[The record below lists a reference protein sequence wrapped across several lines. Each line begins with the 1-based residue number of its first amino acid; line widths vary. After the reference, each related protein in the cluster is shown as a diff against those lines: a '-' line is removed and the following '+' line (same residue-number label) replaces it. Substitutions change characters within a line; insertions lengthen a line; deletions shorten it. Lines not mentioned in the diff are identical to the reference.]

1 MMKKNNIFSKG
12 LRWMHK
18 IVSCSIFLIGL
29 NTLVAQPV
37 QVGELITF
45 NDGSMGIVCYVDPDN
60 DQKGW
65 VVDLQDMP
73 ASYQL
78 YNRNTV
84 NSTPSMINR
93 NPNSLSL
100 SSWTAEGKANTLA
113 LYNMNNGS
121 YYSPAARAVD
131 PTSGWYIPDA
141 DQMMKLVGMV
151 PFLQQAFER
160 ADTGSITQ
168 LTQNGRH
175 YWTSTR
181 YSTSYFYYLYNY
193 STDQGGYLTTARPN
207 MNYYI
212 RRVRDF
218 DFGNEAHAYWVIQ
231 PKKDTINVKPE
242 VTTSYDAVVV
252 YLTDTFKV
260 SSSVVVHPTFNKDT
274 VYGDTVFVD
283 LPYYKPLHNVT
294 FHVTGPGNDTLYDTL
309 KTVNGCDSIQTV
321 ILRVRQPE
329 EIDIYDT
336 VCQSQVNS
344 YSGTLQPVASA
355 IFGQT
360 TLDSLIR
367 VSGHIFKEKVY
378 LKDALGN
385 DSTVNFYFTV
395 NPWTQKN
402 TTATVT
408 NWQGGSYNWHDS
420 LYTEPGSHA
429 VYTQA
434 SDGCDYL
441 DILHLV
447 ILDIDT
453 SDNEICLGD
462 SSNLKVSVT
471 KREMTAYSDLIP
483 HIPSVGDVLCTD
495 STVLSIDSFLNSG
508 KTAMGVV
515 FYIDEEEGYG
525 RAIALSN
532 AYSNSTMT
540 WSSNRVQYLTT
551 TYTFYPQA
559 SQDMN
564 GKANTNRIITIARN
578 YGNTAS
584 YAPAAHYCYYYNHT
598 NYSTGSNHQGW
609 YLPAAGE
616 MALVYS
622 NRVELNKTL
631 NLLRT
636 LNTQTRLLSNSSY
649 WTSSEYSTYY
659 AWFISNSGYLNYN
672 NYKYNN
678 YYYARPVIQFPLP

>member
-1 MMKKNNIFSKG
+1 MMKKNNRYIKG
-12 LRWMHK
+12 LRWVYKMML
-18 IVSCSIFLIGL
+18 CSIFLIGL

-37 QVGELITF
+37 QVGELLTF
-45 NDGSMGIVCYVDPDN
+45 ADGSKGIVCYVDPAN

-73 ASYQL
+73 TTYQL
-78 YNRNTV
+78 YNRNSVYT
-84 NSTPSMINR
+84 TPAMTNR
-93 NPNSLSL
+93 SPNSLSL
-100 SSWTAEGKANTLA
+100 YTWTAEGKANTNA
-113 LYNMNNGS
+113 LYKMNNGS
-121 YYSPAARAVD
+121 NYSPAARAVN
-131 PTSGWYIPDA
+131 PESGWYIPDA

-151 PFLQQAFER
+151 PFLKQAFER

-181 YSTSYFYYLYNY
+181 SSTSYFYYLYNY
-193 STDQGGYLTTARPN
+193 STTQGGYLNTARPN
-207 MNYYI
+207 ASYYI

-218 DFGNEAHAYWVIQ
+218 DFGNEAHAYWIIQ

-242 VTTSYDAVVV
+242 VTTTYEALVV
-252 YLTDTFKV
+252 YLTDTFTV
-260 SSSVVVHPTFNKDT
+260 QSSVIVYPTFNKDT

-283 LPYYKPLHNVT
+283 LPYDKLLHNVT

-321 ILRVRQPE
+321 ILHVRQPE

-336 VCQSQVNS
+336 VCQSQTHS
-344 YSGTLQPVASA
+344 YTGPLQPVAAA

-360 TLDSLIR
+360 TLDSLVR

-395 NPWTQKN
+395 NPWTRKDS
-402 TTATVT
+402 TVTVT
-408 NWQGGSYNWHDS
+408 NWQGASYNWHDS

-429 VYTQA
+429 FYTQET
-434 SDGCDYL
+434 DGCDYL
-441 DILHLV
+441 DVLHLV

-483 HIPSVGDVLCTD
+483 YVPYIGDVLCTD
-495 STVLSIDSFLNSG
+495 GTVLGVDSFLNSG
-508 KTAMGVV
+508 KTAKGVV
-515 FYIDEEEGYG
+515 FYVDEEEGYG

-532 AYSNSTMT
+532 AYSNSSML
-540 WSSNRVQYLTT
+540 WSSNRVQYSTT
-551 TYTFYPQA
+551 TYTTYSQA

-564 GKANTNRIITIARN
+564 GKANTNNMIN
-578 YGNTAS
+578 KYSNTAS
-584 YAPAAHYCYYYNHT
+584 YVPAAHHCYYYNHT
-598 NYSTGSNHQGW
+598 TYGTGTQPQGW

-616 MALVYS
+616 MILIYG
-622 NRVELNKTL
+622 NRIELNKTL
-631 NLLRT
+631 NKLRT
-636 LNTQTRLLSNSSY
+636 QNTNNTLLYNNTY
-649 WTSSEYSTYY
+649 WTSSEYNNNY
-659 AWFISNSGYLNYN
+659 AWYFLNTGNLNYTYKN
-672 NYKYNN
+672 NNN
-678 YYYARPVIQFPLP
+678 YYARPVIQFPLP

>member
-1 MMKKNNIFSKG
+1 MNNFHWTIAIMVLFIPIFG
-12 LRWMHK
+12 MNT
-18 IVSCSIFLIGL
+18 VS
-29 NTLVAQPV
+29 AQAV
-37 QVGELITF
+37 RVGDLLTF
-45 NDGSMGIVCYVDPDN
+45 ADGTQGIVCYVDPTN
-60 DQKGW
+60 NQKGW
-65 VVDLQDMP
+65 AIDLYDLNNT
-73 ASYQL
+73 SYML
-78 YNRNTV
+78 YNSSSV
-84 NSTPSMINR
+84 LSTPVMTNR
-93 NPNSLSL
+93 ESGAIAVTSL
-100 SSWTAEGKANTLA
+100 SSWTFEGKANTTA
-113 LYNMNNGS
+113 LLNMNSGS
-121 YYSPAARAVD
+121 YYSPAARAVN
-131 PTSGWYIPDA
+131 PSSGWYIPDA
-141 DQMMKLVGMV
+141 YQMLTISGMV
-151 PFLQQAFER
+151 PMLTKAFTK
-160 ADTGSITQ
+160 AGVGNITNIVQ
-168 LTQNGRH
+168 RNRF
-175 YWTSTR
+175 YWTSSR
-181 YSTSYFYYLYNY
+181 YSTSSFYYLN
-193 STDQGGYLTTARPN
+193 TGGYLSTAAPN
-207 MNYYI
+207 NAYFI

-218 DFGNEAHAYWVIQ
+218 DRGNEPHAYWTST
-231 PKKDTINVKPE
+231 PKEDSINVKPN
-242 VTTSYDAVVV
+242 VTTSYDALVV
-252 YLTDTFKV
+252 YLTDTFSLASQV
-260 SSSVVVHPTFNKDT
+260 IVHPTFNKDT

-616 MALVYS
+616 MTLIYS
-622 NRVELNKTL
+622 NRIQLNNTL
-631 NLLRT
+631 SKLRAISTQNTLLT
-636 LNTQTRLLSNSSY
+636 NGNY
-649 WTSSEYSTYY
+649 WTSTEYSTSN
-659 AWFISNSGYLNYN
+659 AWYLLNTGYLFNLT
-672 NYKYNN
+672 KTSTSTT
-678 YYYARPVIQFPLP
+678 YARPVIKFVLQ